1 MRGARS
7 QTVARYLEIA
17 NDCGLLVA
25 TLAIGE
31 YSEEA
36 DPDAGRRHRR
46 RTDVG
51 TWLNRAKYHG
61 GTYSADEALAELS
74 KRMIEIARIHPACA
88 GVSAVVATPGSDPS
102 VPSFSETLAGDI
114 GLGLGLELVQVRSR
128 LGRRRSAK
136 ERQVNRAGDY
146 VVDTGLA
153 ERRVLVVDDVFAT
166 GATLLAV
173 AQAALAAGAA
183 DCVGLVAAQR
193 LPRQE
198 Y

>member
-1 MRGARS
+1 MAD
-7 QTVARYLEIA
+7 YLEIP

-25 TLAIGE
+25 TLAIGV
-31 YSEEA
+31 YSDEA

-46 RTDVG
+46 HTDVG

-74 KRMIEIARIHPACA
+74 RRMIEIARIHPACT

-102 VPSFSETLAGDI
+102 CPSFSERLAEDI
-114 GLGLGLELVQVRSR
+114 AFGLELQLVRVRSR

-136 ERQVNRAGDY
+136 ERRVNRVGDY
-146 VVDTGLA
+146 VVDGNVA
-153 ERRVLVVDDVFAT
+153 HQRVLVVDDVFAT

-173 AQAALAAGAA
+173 AQGAA
-183 DCVGLVAAQR
+183 ECVGLVAAQR
-193 LPRQE
+193 LPPQQG
-198 Y
+198 